1 MVRARSPAGLL
12 DADIVVTADIADN
25 GKRGTAIGRYGEKR
39 NAGIERDRC
48 ERFSGEAACRYS
60 RGQAHYTLRRKAAKL
75 HLGITNGLRPAF
87 GESPPFVPAG
97 LIGAKQPK
105 AYPIL
110 FCVCLAS
117 GQIAGITGTEW
128 NEICISSSAGW

>member
-1 MVRARSPAGLL
+1 VTVMFTVSVPFSFFAAIPLT
-12 DADIVVTADIADN
+12 IVPFITMMLVPFAVVSA
-25 GKRGTAIGRYGEKR
+25 
-39 NAGIERDRC
+39 RDRC